1 MRGSSLV
8 GGSVDTTVMDAVVA
22 HRTDWATAVARV
34 VMWLGTT
41 SVVLAACALLALVV
55 VVRLR
60 AYRPAVAAVGSLVLA
75 GGAAVVLKDL
85 VGRPRPSGDL
95 TLLHVGGPSFP
106 STQASLT
113 AALAVTVLVAVTWP
127 SPRWRRAA
135 ALVLLAGVVLVG
147 VCMVY
152 LGAHWPTDV
161 LAGWLL
167 GAGVGAVVG
176 RLVLVPGLVPGGDRG
191 RRHARP

>member
-1 MRGSSLV
+1 V
-8 GGSVDTTVMDAVVA
+8 GGSVDTTVMGAVVA
-22 HRTDWATAVARV
+22 HRTDWATAIARV

-41 SVVLAACALLALVV
+41 SVVLAASALVALVV

-60 AYRPAVAAVGSLVLA
+60 AYRPALAAVGSLALS
-75 GGAAVVLKDL
+75 GGAAVVLKHL

-113 AALAVTVLVAVTWP
+113 AALAVTLLVATTWP
-127 SPRWRRAA
+127 SPQWRRAA

-147 VCMVY
+147 ACMVY

-167 GAGVGAVVG
+167 GAVVGAVVG
-176 RLVLVPGLVPGGDRG
+176 RLVLVPRPNRG